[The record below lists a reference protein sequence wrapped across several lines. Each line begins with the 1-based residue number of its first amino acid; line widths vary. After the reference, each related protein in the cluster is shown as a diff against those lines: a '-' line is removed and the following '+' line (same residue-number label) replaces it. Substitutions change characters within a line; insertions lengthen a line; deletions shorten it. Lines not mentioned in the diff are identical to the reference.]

1 METIKINNIE
11 YIIYPQNNGE
21 LLLKPIQIINNLDN
35 LDTINFSSSQITSC
49 KINNDNHE
57 IYKYKSILNKI
68 YEIIDD
74 GTKIIR
80 NTCLNIKTIR
90 CTDKGFY
97 YLKNLG
103 ISVQGVDANKCIYEI
118 INQCIENNIN
128 LKINIKLNDN
138 KLINVLI

>member
-1 METIKINNIE
+1 METIKINNID
-11 YIIYPQNNGE
+11 YQIYPQNNGE
-21 LLLKPIQIINNLDN
+21 LILKPLHIINNLDN
-35 LDTINFSSSQITSC
+35 LNMFNFCNSQITYC

-74 GTKIIR
+74 GSKIIK
-80 NTCLNIKTIR
+80 NTCLNIKTIG

-97 YLKNLG
+97 YLKKLG
-103 ISVQGVDANKCIYEI
+103 ISIQGVDANKCLYEI

-128 LKINIKLNDN
+128 LKINIKLNNN
-138 KLINVLI
+138 KLINVII

>member
-1 METIKINNIE
+1 MF
-11 YIIYPQNNGE
+11 
-21 LLLKPIQIINNLDN
+21 
-35 LDTINFSSSQITSC
+35 NFCNSQITYC
-49 KINNDNHE
+49 KINNE
-57 IYKYKSILNKI
+57 EYKIYKSILKEI

-74 GTKIIR
+74 GSKIIK

-90 CTDKGFY
+90 YTDKGFY
-97 YLKNLG
+97 YLKDLG

-138 KLINVLI
+138 KLINVFI

>member
-1 METIKINNIE
+1 METIKINNID
-11 YIIYPQNNGE
+11 YQIYPQNNGK
-21 LLLKPIQIINNLDN
+21 LILKPLQIINNLDDLN
-35 LDTINFSSSQITSC
+35 MFNFCNSQITYC

-74 GTKIIR
+74 GSKIIR

-97 YLKNLG
+97 YLKKIG
-103 ISVQGVDANKCIYEI
+103 ISVQGVDANKCLYEI

-138 KLINVLI
+138 KLINVNI

>member
-1 METIKINNIE
+1 METIKINNID
-11 YIIYPQNNGE
+11 YQIYPQNNGE
-21 LLLKPIQIINNLDN
+21 LILKPLQIINNLDDLN
-35 LDTINFSSSQITSC
+35 MFNFCNSQITDC
-49 KINNDNHE
+49 KINNEEYE
-57 IYKYKSILNKI
+57 IYKYKSILKEI

-74 GTKIIR
+74 GSKIIK

-90 CTDKGFY
+90 YIDKGFY
-97 YLKNLG
+97 YLKDLG

-138 KLINVLI
+138 KLINVFI

>member
-21 LLLKPIQIINNLDN
+21 LILKPIQIINNLDN

-103 ISVQGVDANKCIYEI
+103 ISVQGVDSNKCIYEI

-138 KLINVLI
+138 KLINVNI